1 MNFLKSTCL
10 CIAIN
15 LVGCAYMPAT
25 YQVVDT
31 LPYKRGYMTGFY
43 KTGVTEEVV
52 KAKHYYKITVKLDKG
67 SSKSRAE
74 SMLLYHSAK
83 LAQQHGSKGFT
94 IKKINNTVWCGYSST
109 GRESLYTVRSG
120 PVSSAFITLIQPT
133 TPAKMLNRKTY
144 SAEDILTKHEHIV
157 LQGESKPEAKIN
169 EKTNKNICVARLN
182 NA

>member
-1 MNFLKSTCL
+1 MNFLKSSCL

-15 LVGCAYMPAT
+15 IVGCAYSPAP
-25 YQVVDT
+25 YQVVDS
-31 LPYKRGYMTGFY
+31 LPYKHGYMAGFY

-67 SSKSRAE
+67 SSKNRAE
-74 SMLLYHSAK
+74 NMLLFHSAK
-83 LAQQHGSKGFT
+83 LAQKNGSTGFT
-94 IKKINNTVWCGYSST
+94 IKKIRNTVWCSYSS
-109 GRESLYTVRSG
+109 REGKASYIANSG

-144 SAEDILTKHEHIV
+144 RTAETITQNEHTV
-157 LQGESKPEAKIN
+157 LQGESKQDAKFNQKANNEA
-169 EKTNKNICVARLN
+169 CSARLN